1 MQNTEEN
8 MNPTPN
14 PPTNTVNLEYYPPN
28 DDDEDIVP
36 SCSACRYR
44 PAGNVCSKLKGIV
57 PAGKS
62 CHKFKRR

>member
-8 MNPTPN
+8 MNPTPK
-14 PPTNTVNLEYYPPN
+14 PPTNTVSWEYYPLHEG
-28 DDDEDIVP
+28 DAVVP

-44 PAGNVCSKLKGIV
+44 PTGNVCSRLKGIV
-57 PAGKS
+57 PESRS